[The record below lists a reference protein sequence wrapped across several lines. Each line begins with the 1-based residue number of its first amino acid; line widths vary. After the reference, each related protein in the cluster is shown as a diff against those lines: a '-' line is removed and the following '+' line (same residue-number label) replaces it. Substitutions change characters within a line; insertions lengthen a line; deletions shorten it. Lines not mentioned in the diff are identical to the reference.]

1 MTFHLVRIE
10 QNVPARNGDE
20 GFDTRDPSY
29 TARLVSTQSAW
40 WKRWLDVQAPYRWN
54 LRRLSLG
61 FTLDVGCGIG
71 RNLVNLDGHGVG
83 IDHNRDFVEIARARG
98 LHAFTPETFRASP
111 FNEAESFESILL
123 AHVVEHMTE
132 EQATRL
138 LGEYLPLLKLPGR
151 VVLIAPQEAGYR
163 SDPTHVQF
171 MNFDALRRI
180 ASALGLTP
188 IREYSFP
195 FGRLVGRCFRHNEF
209 VSISEKSKGDGVQAP
224 SVGQRT

>member
-1 MTFHLVRIE
+1 MPTRD
-10 QNVPARNGDE
+10 GDE

-40 WKRWLDVQAPYRWN
+40 WKRWLGVQAPYRWN
-54 LRRLSLG
+54 LRRLNLG

-71 RNLVNLDGHGVG
+71 RNLINLDGHGVG
-83 IDHNRDFVEIARARG
+83 IDHNRYFVEIAQARG
-98 LHAFTPETFRASP
+98 LRAFTPEAFRTSP
-111 FNEAESFESILL
+111 FNGTESFESILL

-132 EQATRL
+132 EQATSL
-138 LGEYLPLLKLPGR
+138 LSEYLPLLKVQGR

-180 ASALGLTP
+180 VTALGLTP

-195 FGRLVGRCFRHNEF
+195 FVRLVGGCFRHNEF
-209 VSISEKSKGDGVQAP
+209 VSISEKSKSDAAQAP
-224 SVGQRT
+224 SAGQRT